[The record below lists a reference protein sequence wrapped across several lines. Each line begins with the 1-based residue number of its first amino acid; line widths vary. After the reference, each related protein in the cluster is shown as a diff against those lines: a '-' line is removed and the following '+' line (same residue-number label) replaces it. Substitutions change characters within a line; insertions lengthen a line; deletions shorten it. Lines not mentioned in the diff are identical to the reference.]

1 MSRARP
7 VAFATAAAFRAWLAK
22 HHASSKELF
31 VRCFKTSAGHL
42 GLGHREALDEALC
55 FGWIDG
61 VRRSLDAESFSVRFS
76 PRKPRSKWSLVNIRR
91 VGELEAAGRMRKPG
105 LAVFRARDESD
116 PRRYSFE
123 SKPVALDPALEKR
136 LRANGR
142 AWRYFQEQA
151 PWYRRTSSFWVM
163 SAKREETRERRLG
176 ILLDCCAR
184 GMRIPVLSVVKPTKE
199 QAATA
204 E

>member
-1 MSRARP
+1 MNSAGPP
-7 VAFATAAAFRAWLAK
+7 VAFANAAAFRAWLAK
-22 HHASSKELF
+22 HHASEKEL
-31 VRCFKTSAGHL
+31 VVQVFKTSAAHR

-61 VRRSLDAESFSVRFS
+61 VRRSHDADSFTVRFS

-105 LAVFRARDESD
+105 LAAFRARDEND

-176 ILLDCCAR
+176 I
-184 GMRIPVLSVVKPTKE
+184 
-199 QAATA
+199 
-204 E
+204 